1 MTKQFAAGIAAA
13 VATVAL
19 AACGGYDPTDA
30 VNNFNKQVN
39 SQIQSSL
46 STAGITGSAAA
57 GAGVTM
63 SCPKDVQKEQAFTC
77 TIKGKMSEKTVDVQL
92 QINSSDE
99 LAPANNSAFSAA
111 LNRLSTAEGTAVG
124 KAAAK

>member
-1 MTKQFAAGIAAA
+1 MLKKFAVVIAAG

-30 VNNFNKQVN
+30 VNNFNKEVN

-46 STAGITGSAAA
+46 SSAGITASVATD
-57 GAGVTM
+57 AGVDLK
-63 SCPKDVQKEQAFTC
+63 CPSDVEKETPFTC
-77 TIKGKMSEKTVDVQL
+77 TVTGKLSEKTVDVQMEV
-92 QINSSDE
+92 NSSDE

-111 LNRLSTAEGTAVG
+111 LNTLSTAEGTAVG
-124 KAAAK
+124 KAATK

>member
-1 MTKQFAAGIAAA
+1 MTKQLAAVIAAA

-30 VNNFNKQVN
+30 VNNFNKEVN

-46 STAGITGSAAA
+46 SSAGITASVATD
-57 GAGVTM
+57 AGVDLK
-63 SCPKDVQKEQAFTC
+63 CPSDVEKETPFTC
-77 TIKGKMSEKTVDVQL
+77 TVTGKLSEKTVDVQMEV
-92 QINSSDE
+92 NSSDE

-111 LNRLSTAEGTAVG
+111 LNTLSTAEGTAVG
-124 KAAAK
+124 KAATK